1 VTFTFGDR
9 VSLQMARKL
18 VTRKLRKEFSNR
30 YAFEVLL
37 CGCRP
42 EIAVRHALIE
52 MGLRYH
58 ALDISDVLKDIK

>member
-1 VTFTFGDR
+1 MT
-9 VSLQMARKL
+9 
-18 VTRKLRKEFSNR
+18 

-58 ALDISDVLKDIK
+58 ALDIADVLKDIK